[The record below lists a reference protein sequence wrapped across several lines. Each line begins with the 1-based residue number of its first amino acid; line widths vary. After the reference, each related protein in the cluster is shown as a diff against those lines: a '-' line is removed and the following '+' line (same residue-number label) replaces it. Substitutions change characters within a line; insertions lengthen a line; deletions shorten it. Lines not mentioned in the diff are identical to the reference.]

1 MSYTRV
7 SLRRIGCAAF
17 ALAQVVASAASVH
30 AQARPAAP
38 PTAEQQYKNIQ
49 ALKGTPGAELILS
62 MHFIRASLG
71 VTCEYC
77 HDERDRSSDVKPAK
91 QTARQMINMMFDV
104 NKNLFKGR
112 QVVTCYTCHRGNTKP
127 VDLPPY
133 PLPELKPES
142 SIAVALP
149 SADQI
154 LANYVRALGG
164 EQAIRKVTT
173 RVITATQFIPTGPG
187 GQIPVPAQTEQY
199 QKAPNLV
206 LNVYRT
212 PTYTISD
219 GFDGTTKWAQD
230 ANGRVIDA
238 PKIDQDRARR
248 SAKFFES
255 LDLKQAYS
263 KLTVAGVEKV
273 QDRDA
278 YVVIADV
285 PNDTPDRLYFD
296 KDAGLLL
303 RKTTDWPTPLGAIR
317 FEVNYEDYRDAGN
330 GVKVPFLV
338 QMIPATPRMEQ
349 GVVATVRI
357 QKVQENVT
365 IDDGKF
371 RKPESKAAPPR

>member
-1 MSYTRV
+1 MRHTSV
-7 SLRRIGCAAF
+7 SMRRIGAFFACAY
-17 ALAQVVASAASVH
+17 LIVLAASVQ
-30 AQARPAAP
+30 AQNPLEGR
-38 PTAEQQYKNIQ
+38 TAEQAYRNIQ
-49 ALKGTPGAELILS
+49 VLQGTPATELILA
-62 MHFIRASLG
+62 MHFIRSALG
-71 VTCEYC
+71 VDCEYC
-77 HDERDRSSDVKPAK
+77 HEQPDRASDAKRPK
-91 QTARQMINMMFDV
+91 QTARQMMTMMFDI
-104 NKNLFKGR
+104 NKNMFQGR
-112 QVVTCYTCHRGNTKP
+112 QVVTCYTCHRGRTHP
-127 VDLPPY
+127 VGVPGLPLEEP
-133 PLPELKPES
+133 KPEMPS
-142 SIAVALP
+142 PALP

-164 EQAIRKVTT
+164 EQAIRKVTS

-187 GQIPVPAQTEQY
+187 GTIPVPAQTEQY

-230 ANGRVIDA
+230 ANGRVVDA

-263 KLTVAGVEKV
+263 KLTVKGVERV

-278 YVVIADV
+278 YLVIADV
-285 PNDTPDRLYFD
+285 PNDTPDHLYFD
-296 KDAGLLL
+296 KDTGLLL

-357 QKVQENVT
+357 QKVEENVP
-365 IDDGKF
+365 IDDAKF

>member
-17 ALAQVVASAASVH
+17 ASAQVVALAASVQ
-30 AQARPAAP
+30 AQTRPAMP
-38 PTAEQQYKNIQ
+38 PTAEQMYKNIQ

-91 QTARQMINMMFDV
+91 QTARQMINMMFGV
-104 NKNLFKGR
+104 NKSLFQGR
-112 QVVTCYTCHRGNTKP
+112 QVVTCYTCHRGNAKP

-133 PLPELKPES
+133 PLPEPKPEPS
-142 SIAVALP
+142 LAVALP

-164 EQAIRKVTT
+164 EEAIRKVTT
-173 RVITATQFIPTGPG
+173 RVVTATQFIPTGPG

-199 QKAPNLV
+199 QKAPNFV
-206 LNVYRT
+206 LNIYRT
-212 PTYTISD
+212 PTYTISE
-219 GFDGTTKWAQD
+219 GFDGTTRWAQD

-248 SAKFFES
+248 TSIFFDG
-255 LDLKQAYS
+255 LDLKQRYS
-263 KLTVAGVEKV
+263 KLTVAGIERV

-278 YVVIADV
+278 YLVVADV
-285 PNDTPDRLYFD
+285 PDDTPDRLYFD
-296 KDAGLLL
+296 RDTGLLL

-317 FEVNYEDYRDAGN
+317 FEVNYEDYRDAGH

-338 QMIPATPRMEQ
+338 KMIPATPRMEQ
-349 GVVATVRI
+349 GVVATVRV
-357 QKVQENVT
+357 QKVEENVP
-365 IDDGKF
+365 IDDAKF
-371 RKPESKAAPPR
+371 RKPESKPAPPR

>member
-7 SLRRIGCAAF
+7 SLRRIGCAVF
-17 ALAQVVASAASVH
+17 VSAQVVALAGSVH

-91 QTARQMINMMFDV
+91 QTARQMINMMFEV
-104 NKNLFKGR
+104 NKSLFQGR

-133 PLPELKPES
+133 PLPEPKPEAS
-142 SIAVALP
+142 VAIALP

-230 ANGRVIDA
+230 ANGRVVDA

-263 KLTVAGVEKV
+263 KLTVKGVERV

-278 YVVIADV
+278 YLVIADV
-285 PNDTPDRLYFD
+285 PNDTPDHLYFD
-296 KDAGLLL
+296 KDTGLLL

-338 QMIPATPRMEQ
+338 EMIPATPRMEQ
-349 GVVATVRI
+349 GVVATVRV
-357 QKVQENVT
+357 QKVEENVP
-365 IDDGKF
+365 IDDAKF

>member
-1 MSYTRV
+1 MSYTCV

-17 ALAQVVASAASVH
+17 ASAQVVALAASVH
-30 AQARPAAP
+30 AQTRPATP
-38 PTAEQQYKNIQ
+38 PTAEQQYKNIR

-77 HDERDRSSDVKPAK
+77 HDERDRTSDVKPAK
-91 QTARQMINMMFDV
+91 QTARQMMNMMFEV
-104 NKNLFKGR
+104 NKSLFQGR

-133 PLPELKPES
+133 PLPEPKPEH
-142 SIAVALP
+142 SIVLALP

-199 QKAPNLV
+199 LKAPNLV

-248 SAKFFES
+248 TSIFYDG
-255 LDLKQAYS
+255 LDLKQRYS
-263 KLTVAGVEKV
+263 KLTVAGVERV

-278 YVVIADV
+278 YLVIADV

-296 KDAGLLL
+296 KDTGLLL

-330 GVKVPFLV
+330 GVKVPFV
-338 QMIPATPRMEQ
+338 VEMIPATPRMEQ
-349 GVVATVRI
+349 GVVATVRV
-357 QKVQENVT
+357 QKVEENVP
-365 IDDGKF
+365 IDEGKF